1 MTTAEI
7 DLAAHARNVGML
19 RRHIA
24 PAELMVVV
32 KADAYGHGLLP
43 IARSAV
49 SAGVSLI
56 GVLDAGSG
64 LALRSAGFGQ
74 SIRMFAWLFAHDEDY
89 SALIDADIELGV
101 SSVAQLDR
109 IAGSGGVKPALV
121 HLKIDTGLHRNGAS
135 EKDWPDL
142 VARAVSLERAGVIA
156 LTGAWTHIGEASD
169 DDDTEAIDRFKAA
182 LTTAEGLGAR
192 FPLRHLAASAAGF
205 HRPDARF
212 GAVRIGAFTYG
223 IAPGDGVTPS
233 DIGIEPVMTLTSEVT
248 SVTADAGGLTA
259 TVGAGFLDGVPSTAA
274 GRVSIAVRGERHPI
288 IEVRAA
294 ESVLRVSGE
303 VRVGDQATL
312 FGSGRR
318 GEGSLQEWADAIGTI
333 GEELVVRIPSSVQRR
348 YIGGDAA
355 KNSSP
360 TVGQH

>member
-1 MTTAEI
+1 M
-7 DLAAHARNVGML
+7 RGPSSSN
-19 RRHIA
+19 A
-24 PAELMVVV
+24 P
-32 KADAYGHGLLP
+32 GL
-43 IARSAV
+43 
-49 SAGVSLI
+49 
-56 GVLDAGSG
+56 
-64 LALRSAGFGQ
+64 
-74 SIRMFAWLFAHDEDY
+74 
-89 SALIDADIELGV
+89 
-101 SSVAQLDR
+101 
-109 IAGSGGVKPALV
+109 
-121 HLKIDTGLHRNGAS
+121 
-135 EKDWPDL
+135 
-142 VARAVSLERAGVIA
+142 IA

-259 TVGAGFLDGVPSTAA
+259 TVGAGFLDGVPSRAA
-274 GRVSIAVRGERHPI
+274 GRVSIAMRGERHPI

-294 ESVLRVSGE
+294 ESVAAELSGE
-303 VRVGDQATL
+303 VRVGDQVTL

-318 GEGSLQEWADAIGTI
+318 GEGSLQEWADALGTI
-333 GEELVVRIPSSVQRR
+333 GEELVVRIPSSVATALYRR
-348 YIGGDAA
+348 GCGIER
-355 KNSSP
+355 SP
-360 TVGQH
+360 TSVRTEPRHEKRPRHEVSGVSISCGGSV